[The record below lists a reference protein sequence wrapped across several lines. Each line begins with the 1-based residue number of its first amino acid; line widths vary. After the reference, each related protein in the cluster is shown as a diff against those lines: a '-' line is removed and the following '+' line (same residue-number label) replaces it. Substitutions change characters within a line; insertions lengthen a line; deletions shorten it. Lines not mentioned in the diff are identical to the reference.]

1 MIMMKIKK
9 AKGTK
14 IYVIKQRNIF
24 KDYKTFLEANPLEI
38 DNLGENHNKFI
49 KNNTLILKSQQY
61 CIEC

>member
-24 KDYKTFLEANPLEI
+24 KDYKTFLEANPLET
-38 DNLGENHNKFI
+38 DNLRENHNKFI
-49 KNNTLILKSQQY
+49 KNNRLILKSQQY